1 MKSSTRLHSAVF
13 QLTPTRTRC
22 DLVITA
28 NGRTEKIASG
38 LVTPFLAH
46 LRIAQDQMDKGGY
59 SIILEPEPGN
69 DATWFTRGTVERFVR
84 FVSTPEIL
92 ERVYTLESEILQ
104 IEEAIAIQSNNDVG
118 LEMVEDHQVKPLERN
133 EGSKPLLDTNE
144 KAIVLYKPAASPPE
158 ANGSTAQEENSKV
171 QLMKVLE
178 TRKSVLQKEQGMAFA
193 RAVAAG
199 FDIDHM
205 APLMSFAESFG
216 ATRLSD
222 ACKRFKDLWKRKHE
236 TGQWVEIEAAEAMSS
251 RLEFSAMNPSGIV
264 LSNSVN
270 KQWPG
275 TPESNGKAGAESNA
289 DEKPPMDQQPSVSN
303 QEYFQGQFP
312 HPMFPPWPI
321 QSPPGTM
328 PVFPGYPMQC
338 VPYYQNYPG
347 NGPFFQ
353 SPYPSDAGQRKGLR
367 RQSMDSGD
375 GNIDPETGEMDAEL
389 ENETLENQESG
400 KKSSRSNKKKSGM
413 VVIRNLNYITSKRQ
427 ESSDSESQLASG
439 SETDG
444 EDRDFSA
451 PTSSIK
457 HKNSQRSSK
466 KKGIHTDKLESYNEG
481 GTNGNEVDG
490 KNWEAFQDYLLKG
503 ADDVE
508 HATNNDMITME
519 KEVQVKR
526 RQHRA
531 SHDPLLL
538 DQRGAYDNE
547 EGNMTDILSIS
558 GNLAHMKRLSNDES
572 LLSQQMRQSSDG
584 ILMDGQMDMQSEVDG
599 RRARYRSRNDDFMI
613 HRQENQSGYASSDPL
628 AVNGFVHPRKDLG
641 KNASHNVDDD
651 SYVVALRSTSID
663 QIGADGRPIID
674 MDSEFPS
681 SQPENSSKRVG
692 SQVKYEPDDFSL
704 MPERDLG
711 KGLVGYDP
719 ALDYD
724 MQVQAENGVPLDKK
738 NKEAVTGARQ
748 GSKKVDKNS
757 KSRLVPETSDKK
769 KTVGPIRKGKPSK
782 LSPLEEAKARAE
794 KLRNYK
800 ADLQKM
806 KKEKEEQEM
815 KRLEAL
821 KLERQKRIASRGG
834 SIPAQPTSQQT
845 RKQLP
850 AKLSPNPHKTSK
862 FSDSETGSVSP
873 LQRFPTR
880 TISVGSSESLKSSKA
895 GKVSTSSHSA
905 GNRLSRSVASLPEP
919 KKENSNITHDAK
931 ASMARI
937 RRLSEP
943 KMSSSNHVTSVKP
956 RNTEPVSKP
965 KVSSAPESKK
975 LSAIVNYDKNKIASL
990 PELKIRTM
998 KRPDGSNGK
1007 SVAKVLPQSVNESRS
1022 NTTSEGTE
1030 LKRNGD
1036 KNSHHSDGDDNPII
1050 EKKVLIQ
1057 ECDKSLIPALW
1068 TEDNTGVM
1076 GHSSNYAAIRAPVSQ
1091 PNTEVLPGAPKG
1103 ATASNAEKELP
1114 KLSSIVPSEKP
1125 YQAPFAR
1132 VSSLEDS
1139 STRNSEYGKA
1149 PPTSLQTT
1157 TGGMETIKAR
1167 VSDANSFKLEKIS
1180 EVLDKPQTKESSK
1193 GFRRLLKFGKKNHS
1207 SGERNAESD
1216 NVSVTGSEAGD
1227 SVANIASSSEVNTLK
1242 NLISQDDTSSA
1253 STTPQKTSRHFS
1265 LLSPFRSKT
1274 SEKKLNT

>member
-1 MKSSTRLHSAVF
+1 MKSSTRLDSAVF

-28 NGRTEKIASG
+28 NGKTEKIASG
-38 LVTPFLAH
+38 LIKPFLAH
-46 LRIAQDQMDKGGY
+46 LKIAQHQMDKGGY

-69 DATWFTRGTVERFVR
+69 DAAWFTRGTVERFVR

-104 IEEAIAIQSNNDVG
+104 IEEAIAIQSNNDMG

-133 EGSKPLLDTNE
+133 EGSKLLLDTNE
-144 KAIVLYKPAASPPE
+144 KAIVLYKPGANSPE
-158 ANGSTAQEENSKV
+158 ANGSNGQEENSKV

-205 APLMSFAESFG
+205 APLMSFGESFG
-216 ATRLSD
+216 ASRLLD

-236 TGQWVEIEAAEAMSS
+236 TGQWVEIEAAEAIANRSD
-251 RLEFSAMNPSGIV
+251 FSLMNP
-264 LSNSVN
+264 
-270 KQWPG
+270 QWPG
-275 TPESNGKAGAESNA
+275 TPESNGKAGADTT
-289 DEKPPMDQQPSVSN
+289 DERPSMDQQPSVSN

-312 HPMFPPWPI
+312 HPMYPPWPI

-347 NGPFFQ
+347 NAPFFQ
-353 SPYPSDAGQRKGLR
+353 SPYQSDAGQRKGLR

-375 GNIDPETGEMDAEL
+375 GKIDPETGEVDVDL
-389 ENETLENQESG
+389 ENETVEIQDQVR
-400 KKSSRSNKKKSGM
+400 KSSRSNKKKSGV

-427 ESSDSESQLASG
+427 ESSESESHSASG

-444 EDRDFSA
+444 EDRDSSML
-451 PTSSIK
+451 TSSK

-466 KKGIHTDKLESYNEG
+466 KKG
-481 GTNGNEVDG
+481 TNGNEEDG
-490 KNWEAFQDYLLKG
+490 KNWEAFQGYLLKG
-503 ADDVE
+503 ADDDAE
-508 HATNNDMITME
+508 DAAKKDMFTME
-519 KEVQVKR
+519 KEVPAKR

-538 DQRGAYDNE
+538 DQRGAYDDD
-547 EGNMTDILSIS
+547 EGNMTDMFSIN
-558 GNLAHMKRLSNDES
+558 GNLSHMKRVSNDES
-572 LLSQQMRQSSDG
+572 LLSGKMGQSSNG
-584 ILMDGQMDMQSEVDG
+584 VFTDGQMDMQSEVAG
-599 RRARYRSRNDDFMI
+599 RRVRYRSRNDEFMI
-613 HRQENQSGYASSDPL
+613 NREENQLGYSSSDPL
-628 AVNGFVHPRKDLG
+628 AVNGFVHPRKDLA
-641 KNASHNVDDD
+641 KNGSHNVDND
-651 SYVVALRSTSID
+651 SYVVALRSRD
-663 QIGADGRPIID
+663 QVGADGRPIVD

-681 SQPENSSKRVG
+681 SQTENSSKRVG

-704 MPERDLG
+704 MPERDSG
-711 KGLVGYDP
+711 NGLVGYDP
-719 ALDYD
+719 ALDYE
-724 MQVQAENGVPLDKK
+724 MQVQAANGVPLDKK
-738 NKEAVTGARQ
+738 ARP
-748 GSKKVDKNS
+748 GSKTIDKNS

-794 KLRNYK
+794 KLRSYK

-834 SIPAQPTSQQT
+834 STPAQPTSQQT

-850 AKLSPNPHKTSK
+850 AKLSPNPHKSSK
-862 FSDSETGSVSP
+862 FSDSETGSMSP

-880 TISVGSSESLKSSKA
+880 TISTGSIESLKASKA

-919 KKENSNITHDAK
+919 KKENNSITPDAK

-943 KMSSSNHVTSVKP
+943 KMSSSNNAVSVKP
-956 RNTEPVSKP
+956 RKTEPVSKP

-990 PELKIRTM
+990 PELKIKTM
-998 KRPDGSNGK
+998 KRPDVSKGK
-1007 SVAKVLPQSVNESRS
+1007 LVAKELPQNVNESQS
-1022 NTTSEGTE
+1022 KSTSEGGE
-1030 LKRNGD
+1030 LKRNSD
-1036 KNSHHSDGDDNPII
+1036 KISHYSDGDDNPII

-1057 ECDKSLIPALW
+1057 ECENSSIPALRMG
-1068 TEDNTGVM
+1068 DNTGVM
-1076 GHSSNYAAIRAPVSQ
+1076 GHSSNYIGGENSDTVSNYAAIRAPVSQ
-1091 PNTEVLPGAPKG
+1091 PNTEVPPAAYKG
-1103 ATASNAEKELP
+1103 TTGIASTSEKELS
-1114 KLSSIVPSEKP
+1114 KLPSMETSEKL

-1149 PPTSLQTT
+1149 PPTSLQAIS
-1157 TGGMETIKAR
+1157 GGMGSLKAH
-1167 VSDANSFKLEKIS
+1167 VSDPNNFKLEKIS
-1180 EVLDKPQTKESSK
+1180 EVLDKPQTKESSSK

-1216 NVSVTGSEAGD
+1216 NISVTGSEADD
-1227 SVANIASSSEVNTLK
+1227 SVANVASSSEVNTLK
-1242 NLISQDDTSSA
+1242 NLISQDDSPSA
-1253 STTPQKTSRHFS
+1253 TTTPQKTSRHFS
-1265 LLSPFRSKT
+1265 LLSPFRSKN
-1274 SEKKLNT
+1274 SEKKLST